1 MTIASMI
8 QSDHSELLAK
18 RFAHLATAYLDQ
30 PKDALEPSA
39 RIPLENL
46 FRILEML
53 RYDAF
58 SDEPTSGIVN
68 SKPLEFSLECQQQ
81 PWHTEIKQA
90 LGTAISENFK
100 AASQEQ
106 AIGEIQGVLRW
117 LASGKDKPGV
127 PVIGTT
133 RNFLQRFEQLLR

>member
-1 MTIASMI
+1 MTIASML

-68 SKPLEFSLECQQQ
+68 LEPLEFSIQRQQ

-90 LGTAISENFK
+90 LGTAIAETFK
-100 AASQEQ
+100 TMPQEQ
-106 AIGEIQGVLRW
+106 AISEIQGVLRW
-117 LASGKDKPGV
+117 LASGKDKPARTV
-127 PVIGTT
+127 VDTT
-133 RNFLQRFEQLLR
+133 RDFLRRFEQLLR